1 MTNYPAADATLSSL
15 TLTVGNEAIPL
26 SPSFDP
32 DTTSYL
38 AETESEQVI
47 VEAITTKI
55 DASIVSF
62 TVGDKTDVPELEED
76 KLTTRFEV
84 MEGGL
89 TDFSLTVK
97 AADGVTLKTY
107 YVLFSRPSE
116 QSLPE
121 ILIEA
126 SHNEYVAGLGIL
138 GFTLSRTGDTASSLD
153 LTVNFTQD
161 QNWLSPTSHDIAIP
175 AGQSAT
181 LLTLLPADFP
191 SEVTQSG
198 DLTAVVAPVAGYD
211 TSGATVRVRVIS
223 QEGPAVTVF
232 FEHAEYTYPEGAGD
246 VGPILVAV
254 AESAVPFTGNLL
266 VTVTSR
272 SMEANS
278 SSSIPGQT
286 GDYLALSRHVE
297 FAPADFEEVNGSLV
311 ARVPA
316 VLTILDDDLHEGDE
330 RLGLGLARSP
340 GLSLGVVPLDP
351 DGAECGGICIK
362 DYPVTIVD
370 DDEPPQLRD
379 NLNKDGLGFSGGFRW
394 SFGGILCPR
403 AVFRMLRLLTSPH
416 RGLVA
421 DLAGPPAAHRE
432 NLGALSPRQ
441 QVSRL
446 SAVSRLPSPNS
457 SARRSVFFARPR

>member
-62 TVGDKTDVPELEED
+62 TVGDKTDVPELVED

-126 SHNEYVAGLGIL
+126 SQNEYVADLGIL
-138 GFTLSRTGDTASSLD
+138 SFTLSRTGDTASSLD

-161 QNWLSPTSHDIAIP
+161 QSWLSPTSYDITIP

-181 LLTLLPADFP
+181 SLTLFPADSGRFS

-198 DLTAVVAPVAGYD
+198 DLTAVVEPVAGYD

-254 AESAVPFTGNLL
+254 AESAVPFTGNFL

-351 DGAECGGICIK
+351 DWTPTA
-362 DYPVTIVD
+362 
-370 DDEPPQLRD
+370 
-379 NLNKDGLGFSGGFRW
+379 LN
-394 SFGGILCPR
+394 
-403 AVFRMLRLLTSPH
+403 V
-416 RGLVA
+416 VA
-421 DLAGPPAAHRE
+421 
-432 NLGALSPRQ
+432 
-441 QVSRL
+441 
-446 SAVSRLPSPNS
+446 SA
-457 SARRSVFFARPR
+457 